1 MKLADLHLHTFFSDG
16 TFSPQELV
24 DEAKAKGLACIAI
37 TDHDITSGIAPAKK
51 IAADSLEV
59 IPGIELS
66 AEIDSKEIHILG
78 YFIDTQS
85 KRLQEEIEKI
95 NLIRRQRVFEM
106 TDKLKSLGVDLEP
119 EDVFKVSGKG
129 SVSRLHIATA
139 MVLKGAASN
148 IYEAFSKYIGNK
160 GPAYVGKF
168 SLTPEGAIKLIKE
181 AKGIAV
187 LAHPQ
192 ASNCDELIPS
202 FVKAGLRGLEAYY
215 PEHSESTVNYY
226 LKVAE
231 KYNLLVTGGSD
242 CHGKSKPDVAVGKV
256 SIPYELVEKLKKER
270 YG

>member
-1 MKLADLHLHTFFSDG
+1 
-16 TFSPQELV
+16 
-24 DEAKAKGLACIAI
+24 
-37 TDHDITSGIAPAKK
+37 
-51 IAADSLEV
+51 
-59 IPGIELS
+59 
-66 AEIDSKEIHILG
+66 
-78 YFIDTQS
+78 
-85 KRLQEEIEKI
+85 
-95 NLIRRQRVFEM
+95 M

-139 MVLKGAASN
+139 MVLEGAASN